1 MHEFINGRPSWQVPK
16 YTDVKIDLSN
26 NLTYDSILNFQLR
39 DLYRRVDFDTRQYT
53 DEYYLY
59 KTLSDYLSVPMQ
71 NLAIGFG
78 IGEMILRFFEYNY
91 RMAIVS
97 PTWNMPEV
105 FSNVKKKEFICVS
118 SVQNVPDSDI
128 LYLASPNGIDG
139 QLIDAGIVKKIA
151 HNYKVVIVDEAYYD
165 WHDEKTMYGIA
176 DNVVV
181 LRTLSK
187 SLGQAGLRFSYA
199 IGNENI
205 INFLQ
210 MHRPSCA
217 SHSFMMPILEQLLDS
232 ISGHVDRMKQV
243 KFYLEKEY
251 KCSPTNANFV
261 IFEQLPNNINL
272 VKTKGNR
279 MALCDMGIAKCLK

>member
-1 MHEFINGRPSWQVPK
+1 
-16 YTDVKIDLSN
+16 
-26 NLTYDSILNFQLR
+26 
-39 DLYRRVDFDTRQYT
+39 
-53 DEYYLY
+53 
-59 KTLSDYLSVPMQ
+59 
-71 NLAIGFG
+71 
-78 IGEMILRFFEYNY
+78 
-91 RMAIVS
+91 
-97 PTWNMPEV
+97 
-105 FSNVKKKEFICVS
+105 
-118 SVQNVPDSDI
+118 
-128 LYLASPNGIDG
+128 
-139 QLIDAGIVKKIA
+139 
-151 HNYKVVIVDEAYYD
+151 
-165 WHDEKTMYGIA
+165 MYGIA
-176 DNVVV
+176 DNIVV

-199 IGNENI
+199 IGNESI

>member
-1 MHEFINGRPSWQVPK
+1 MSF
-16 YTDVKIDLSN
+16 DL
-26 NLTYDSILNFQLR
+26 
-39 DLYRRVDFDTRQYT
+39 
-53 DEYYLY
+53 
-59 KTLSDYLSVPMQ
+59 KKK
-71 NLAIGFG
+71 
-78 IGEMILRFFEYNY
+78 
-91 RMAIVS
+91 
-97 PTWNMPEV
+97 

-139 QLIDAGIVKKIA
+139 QLIDAGIVKRIA

-165 WHDEKTMYGIA
+165 WHDEKTMYDIA

-232 ISGHVDRMKQV
+232 ISGHVDRMKKV

-279 MALCDMGIAKCLK
+279 MALCDMGIAQCLK